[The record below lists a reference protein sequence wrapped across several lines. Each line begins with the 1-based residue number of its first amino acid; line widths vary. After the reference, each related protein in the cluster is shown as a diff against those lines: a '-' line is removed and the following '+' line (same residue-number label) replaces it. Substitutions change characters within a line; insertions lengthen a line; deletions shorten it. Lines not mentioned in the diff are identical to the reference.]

1 MRRVLPLFGAS
12 CCCLVL
18 GIAAANAESPKLSD
32 ADLDRVTAG
41 NTFPAFEPIGGLATP
56 TPLFPPPSDSPFDI
70 ATGLL
75 NPPAP
80 VTPPTTPPT
89 QPPPDVGTPAPTL
102 TVRQQNDIL
111 SATLRAR
118 YR

>member
-1 MRRVLPLFGAS
+1 MTYLLKACVTGAVLVAVAAS
-12 CCCLVL
+12 ASASEIRL
-18 GIAAANAESPKLSD
+18 GDVE
-32 ADLDRVTAG
+32 LDRVTAG

-80 VTPPTTPPT
+80 LPPVTPPA
-89 QPPPDVGTPAPTL
+89 PDVGTPAPTL